1 MGAIILNTM
10 TSTFSSNS
18 ASSDSADILARVATI
33 DRPATSKVI
42 EALLSTEKAQ
52 KKTPVTIPLAAIE
65 GTWQL
70 RFASGAKK
78 TKRGLKL
85 GKGYYLPSWI
95 YAAISFES
103 TGKIQNQLCL
113 GGLEIRFNGPCRA
126 HDKQNIVVFDFTQL
140 QILLGEKV
148 LYSRSINKY
157 PVEEF
162 GARSIAKL
170 PFFVFLWA
178 GEKSIAARG
187 RGGGLAV
194 WVKD

>member
-1 MGAIILNTM
+1 MISPA
-10 TSTFSSNS
+10 STEH
-18 ASSDSADILARVATI
+18 AEVLDRIATNN
-33 DRPATSKVI
+33 RPSTLEVI
-42 EALLSTEKAQ
+42 EALLNTEKAL
-52 KKTPVTIPLAAIE
+52 KKTPVLIPLAAIE

-70 RFASGAKK
+70 CFASGAKK

-95 YAAISFES
+95 YAAISFEA
-103 TGKIQNQLCL
+103 TGKIRNQLRL
-113 GGLEIRFNGPCRA
+113 GGLEICFTGPCRA
-126 HDKQNIVVFDFTQL
+126 HDKQNILVFDFTHL
-140 QILLGEKV
+140 QVLIGGKV

-162 GARSIAKL
+162 GGRSIAKL

-178 GEKSIAARG
+178 SSNTIAARG

-194 WVKD
+194 WIKNS

>member
-1 MGAIILNTM
+1 MRAIILNIM
-10 TSTFSSNS
+10 TSTFSS
-18 ASSDSADILARVATI
+18 DSADVLARVATAN
-33 DRPATSKVI
+33 RPSPAEVI
-42 EALLSTEKAQ
+42 EALLSTEKAL
-52 KKTPVTIPLAAIE
+52 KKTPVDIPLATIE
-65 GTWQL
+65 GTWRL

-85 GKGYYLPSWI
+85 GKGYYWPSWVD
-95 YAAISFES
+95 AAISFEA
-103 TGKIQNQLCL
+103 TGKIQNQLRL
-113 GGLEIRFNGPCRA
+113 GGLEIRFTGPCRA

-140 QILLGEKV
+140 QVLLGEKV

-162 GARSIAKL
+162 GTRSIAKL

-178 GEKSIAARG
+178 GEKSISARG

-194 WVKD
+194 WVKDNEE